1 MLKHILRRFEHIID
15 PLAPSPTQN
24 LPRHS
29 VVGFIWYFARQAKW
43 PFILFLLAGILVAG
57 VEVLL
62 FQFIGRII
70 DLLNDPQIQASRETL
85 FADYGGTFLAMAAI
99 VIVGRFAILML
110 AAVLEQ
116 QIIVPGFFNLVRWQA
131 HRSVIRQSLSYFQ
144 NDFAGRIATK
154 VLQSGQAVGDFL
166 INIMQ
171 GIWFFFII
179 VVSTIGVF
187 SGLDWRL
194 ASLVFVW
201 FVAYFGLA
209 AWLVPPI
216 RRAAKKSTDMR
227 SVFNGRIVDA
237 YSNIYTIKLFD
248 TRGKEDEFAE
258 EGLLW
263 MLTSVRKL
271 TRAITRVR
279 FSLALLN
286 GFFMTAA
293 GYLCLIMWQAD
304 SITVGS
310 IAVALGLVLRLNTM
324 SGWMMFQISGLFRDL
339 GTIQDSMETVSQVPD
354 LLDPPSAPALPPVA
368 GAVCFD
374 HVGFH
379 YGKFGP
385 AGSNPDKAESKP
397 NDGDIAG
404 PDANRR
410 WTKGILH
417 DITLTIAPDEKIGLV
432 GRSGAGKSTLVNLL
446 LRLYDVESGR
456 ITIDGHDIA
465 KVTQNSL
472 RGQISMVTQDTS
484 LLHRSVRDNILY
496 GRPDASEADM
506 IRAARQAEA
515 MEFIAELS
523 DPRGR
528 HGFDAHV
535 GERGV
540 KLSGGQRQRIA
551 IARVLLKDAPILILD
566 EATSA
571 LDSEV
576 EAAIQEQLFNLMK
589 DKTVIAIAHRLST
602 IATMDRL
609 VVMDDGHIVETGPHE
624 ELIAKGGLY
633 ASLWQRQSGGFLGGI
648 NQDEA
653 AE

>member
-1 MLKHILRRFEHIID
+1 MLKRILRPFERIID
-15 PLAPSPTQN
+15 PLAPSPTKD
-24 LPRHS
+24 LPSDS
-29 VVGFIWYFARQAKW
+29 VTGFIWYFARQAKW
-43 PFILFLLAGILVAG
+43 PFILFLLSGILVAG

-62 FQFIGRII
+62 FQYIGQII
-70 DLLNDPQIQASRETL
+70 DLLNDPAVQASRETL
-85 FADYGGTFLAMAAI
+85 LTDYLGTFLMMAAVV
-99 VIVGRFAILML
+99 VIGRFAILML

-116 QIIVPGFFNLVRWQA
+116 QVIVPSFFNLVRWQA
-131 HRSVIRQSLSYFQ
+131 HRSVIRQSLTYFQ

-171 GIWFFFII
+171 GIWFFII
-179 VVSTIGVF
+179 IGVSTIGVF

-194 ASLVFVW
+194 AGVVVVW
-201 FVAYFGLA
+201 FACYFGLA
-209 AWLVPPI
+209 AFLVPSI
-216 RRAAKKSTDMR
+216 RHAAKKSTDMR

-237 YSNIYTIKLFD
+237 YSNIHTIKLFD
-248 TRGKEDEFAE
+248 TRGQEDAFAE

-263 MLTSVRKL
+263 MLTSVRTL

-286 GFFMTAA
+286 GFFMATT
-293 GYLCLIMWQAD
+293 GYICLIMWQAD
-304 SITVGS
+304 GITAGG
-310 IAVALGLVLRLNTM
+310 IAIALGLVLRLNTM
-324 SGWMMFQISGLFRDL
+324 SGWMMFQISSLFRDL
-339 GTIQDSMETVSQVPD
+339 GTIQDSMETVSQVPA
-354 LLDPPSAPALPPVA
+354 LLDAPSAPALPKVD
-368 GAVCFD
+368 GAIAFD

-379 YGKFGP
+379 YGKLDNPGVKP
-385 AGSNPDKAESKP
+385 A
-397 NDGDIAG
+397 
-404 PDANRR
+404 
-410 WTKGILH
+410 KGVLH
-417 DITLTIAPDEKIGLV
+417 DITLDIAPGEKIGLV

-456 ITIDGHDIA
+456 ITIDGHNIA

-484 LLHRSVRDNILY
+484 LLHRSVRENILY

-506 IRAARQAEA
+506 IQAATQAEA
-515 MEFIAELS
+515 MEFIADLV
-523 DPRGR
+523 DPKGR
-528 HGFDAHV
+528 QGFDAHV

-589 DKTVIAIAHRLST
+589 GKTVIAIAHRLST
-602 IATMDRL
+602 IATIDRL
-609 VVMDDGHIVETGPHE
+609 VVMDGGHIAETGTHE
-624 ELIAKGGLY
+624 ALIANDGLY
-633 ASLWQRQSGGFLGGI
+633 ASLWHRQSGGFLGDI
-648 NQDEA
+648 NQTEA
-653 AE
+653 AQ

>member
-1 MLKHILRRFEHIID
+1 MLKHILHPFERIID
-15 PLAPSPTQN
+15 PLVASPTKDLPQN
-24 LPRHS
+24 GVLA
-29 VVGFIWYFARQAKW
+29 FIWYFARQAKW
-43 PFILFLLAGILVAG
+43 PFFLFLLAGILVG
-57 VEVLL
+57 GIEVIL
-62 FQFIGRII
+62 FQFIGQII
-70 DLLNDPQIQASRETL
+70 DLLNAPETQADRSSL
-85 FADYGGTFLAMAAI
+85 FAEHGGMFLMMAAVI
-99 VIVGRFAILML
+99 VVGRFAILMF

-116 QIIVPGFFNLVRWQA
+116 QVIVPGFFNLVRWQA
-131 HRSVIRQSLSYFQ
+131 HRSVIRQSLTYFQ

-171 GIWFFFII
+171 GIWFFII
-179 VVSTIGVF
+179 IGVSTIGVF

-194 ASLVFVW
+194 ATLVFVW
-201 FVAYFGLA
+201 FACYFGMA
-209 AWLVPPI
+209 AWLVPAI
-216 RRAAKKSTDMR
+216 RHAAKKSTDMR

-248 TRGKEDEFAE
+248 TRGQEDKFAE
-258 EGLLW
+258 EGLVW
-263 MLTSVRKL
+263 MLDSVREL

-279 FSLALLN
+279 FCLALLN
-286 GFFMTAA
+286 GIFMASA
-293 GYLCLIMWQAD
+293 GYLCLIMWQVD
-304 SITVGS
+304 SITAGG

-339 GTIQDSMETVSQVPD
+339 GTIQDSMETISQTPD
-354 LLDPPSAPALPPVA
+354 LLDAPKAHVLPKVA
-368 GAVCFD
+368 GALSFEKI
-374 HVGFH
+374 GFH
-379 YGKFGP
+379 YGKL
-385 AGSNPDKAESKP
+385 
-397 NDGDIAG
+397 GDEG
-404 PDANRR
+404 VP
-410 WTKGILH
+410 TKGVLH
-417 DITLTIAPDEKIGLV
+417 DITLDIAPGEKIGLV

-456 ITIDGHDIA
+456 ICIDGHNIA
-465 KVTQNSL
+465 DVTQNSL

-496 GRPDASEADM
+496 GRPDASGEDM
-506 IRAARQAEA
+506 ILAARQAEA
-515 MEFIAELS
+515 LDFIADLQ
-523 DPRGR
+523 DPKGR
-528 HGFDAHV
+528 RGFDAHV

-589 DKTVIAIAHRLST
+589 GKTVIAIAHRLST

-609 VVMDDGHIVETGPHE
+609 VVMEGGRILESGKHD
-624 ELIAKGGLY
+624 ELIADDRLY
-633 ASLWQRQSGGFLGGI
+633 ASLWRRQSGGFIGGI
-648 NQDEA
+648 TPQDA
-653 AE
+653 NA

>member
-1 MLKHILRRFEHIID
+1 MLKRILRPFERIID
-15 PLAPSPTQN
+15 PLAPSPTQD
-24 LPRHS
+24 LPNDS
-29 VVGFIWYFARQAKW
+29 VTGFIWYFARQAKW
-43 PFILFLLAGILVAG
+43 PFILFLLSGILVAG

-62 FQFIGRII
+62 FQYIGHII
-70 DLLNDPQIQASRETL
+70 DLLNDPAVQASRETL
-85 FADYGGTFLAMAAI
+85 LTDYMGTFLMMAAVV
-99 VIVGRFAILML
+99 VIGRFAILML

-116 QIIVPGFFNLVRWQA
+116 QVIVPSFFNLVRWQA
-131 HRSVIRQSLSYFQ
+131 HRSVIRQSLTYFQ

-171 GIWFFFII
+171 GIWFFII
-179 VVSTIGVF
+179 IGISTIGVF

-194 ASLVFVW
+194 ASVVVVW
-201 FVAYFGLA
+201 FACYFGLA
-209 AWLVPPI
+209 TFLVPSI
-216 RRAAKKSTDMR
+216 RHAAKKSTDMR

-248 TRGKEDEFAE
+248 TRGQEDAFAE

-263 MLTSVRKL
+263 MLTSVRTL

-286 GFFMTAA
+286 GFFMAA
-293 GYLCLIMWQAD
+293 TGYICLIMWQAD
-304 SITVGS
+304 GITAGG
-310 IAVALGLVLRLNTM
+310 IAIALGLVLRLNTM

-339 GTIQDSMETVSQVPD
+339 GTIQDSMETVSQVPA
-354 LLDPPSAPALPPVA
+354 LLDAPSAPALPKVD
-368 GAVCFD
+368 GAIAFD

-379 YGKFGP
+379 YGKLDDPTVEP
-385 AGSNPDKAESKP
+385 A
-397 NDGDIAG
+397 
-404 PDANRR
+404 
-410 WTKGILH
+410 KGVLH
-417 DITLTIAPDEKIGLV
+417 DITLDIAPGEKIGLV

-456 ITIDGHDIA
+456 ITIDGHNIA
-465 KVTQNSL
+465 DVTQNSL

-484 LLHRSVRDNILY
+484 LLHRSVRENILY

-506 IRAARQAEA
+506 IQAATQAEA
-515 MEFIAELS
+515 MEFIADLV
-523 DPRGR
+523 DPKGR
-528 HGFDAHV
+528 SGFDAHV

-589 DKTVIAIAHRLST
+589 GKTVIAIAHRLST

-609 VVMDDGHIVETGPHE
+609 VVMDGGHIAETGTHE
-624 ELIAKGGLY
+624 ALIANDGLY
-633 ASLWQRQSGGFLGGI
+633 ASLWQRQSGGFLGDI
-648 NQDEA
+648 NQTEA
-653 AE
+653 AQ